1 MAITASILRARDGT
15 GPQESGHSPFRK
27 GMHVQRTAQH
37 SAALHRIDRFLTVSN
52 WRFGR
57 GFGPYLA
64 SAITER
70 NLFPQFCS
78 LVGFD
83 GAPFPNLY
91 SHRSLELQCGYCGI
105 SFAFKEQTSLINL
118 IKRTVANC
126 GVLETKAG
134 KFQW

>member
-1 MAITASILRARDGT
+1 MLVVAEFESA
-15 GPQESGHSPFRK
+15 GPG
-27 GMHVQRTAQH
+27 
-37 SAALHRIDRFLTVSN
+37 
-52 WRFGR
+52 
-57 GFGPYLA
+57 
-64 SAITER
+64 R

-83 GAPFPNLY
+83 GAPFKNLY